1 MAKSEAKELDRLYVE
16 GYRQRPE
23 ELEWAEASVK
33 LLSKRLP
40 KEKW

>member
-1 MAKSEAKELDRLYVE
+1 LKSLRAKELDRLYVE
-16 GYRQRPE
+16 GYRKQPE
-23 ELEWAEASVK
+23 VLDWAEPSVK